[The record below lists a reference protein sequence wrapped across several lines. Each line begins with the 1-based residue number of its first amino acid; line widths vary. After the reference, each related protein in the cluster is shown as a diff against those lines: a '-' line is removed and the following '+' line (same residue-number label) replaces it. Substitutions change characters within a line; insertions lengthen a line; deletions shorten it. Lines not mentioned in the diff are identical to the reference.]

1 MDAFKAET
9 WYLKGVVLTLQ
20 FVCLHHNI
28 HIPTHSPY
36 LTEDTLAD
44 MAKTA
49 PHAIEAYVN
58 AYTRNNA
65 NLKPTMASH
74 ISNTRHDANS
84 STNPEDLLYDR
95 STNYSRKTELLETL
109 QQQHRQQ
116 QQQLQPQQNDTSA
129 LYVGEDT
136 INTPSS
142 YQAMTQAA
150 AAAAAAASGR
160 HSSSMDSASW
170 HRSSISSS
178 NNNSNNQQ
186 GVDHHADNDVD
197 MDLDA
202 GSDVYNRVKK
212 ERPDEDISMA
222 QWLQQQGITQQ
233 QIGQMAAAGNS
244 GSDTRTSTG
253 VSSSAAATA
262 KSNPQQSS
270 TDDNGNDDPTD
281 KDQIHNLS
289 AIQRIRL
296 QLRIQSALSSNN
308 KNSERL
314 QPTILQLAIPHDPRI
329 DLIPTPHMRDR
340 MIIFRDQINYDECFD
355 LLLNGTRYHGG
366 DPTESDNWEVSNQG
380 IKGGTWRA

>member
-1 MDAFKAET
+1 
-9 WYLKGVVLTLQ
+9 
-20 FVCLHHNI
+20 
-28 HIPTHSPY
+28 
-36 LTEDTLAD
+36 
-44 MAKTA
+44 
-49 PHAIEAYVN
+49 
-58 AYTRNNA
+58 
-65 NLKPTMASH
+65 
-74 ISNTRHDANS
+74 
-84 STNPEDLLYDR
+84 
-95 STNYSRKTELLETL
+95 
-109 QQQHRQQ
+109 
-116 QQQLQPQQNDTSA
+116 
-129 LYVGEDT
+129 
-136 INTPSS
+136 
-142 YQAMTQAA
+142 MTQAA

-170 HRSSISSS
+170 QRSSISSN

-186 GVDHHADNDVD
+186 GVDHQTDNDVD

-202 GSDVYNRVKK
+202 GSDLYNRVKK

-262 KSNPQQSS
+262 KSNPQQST
-270 TDDNGNDDPTD
+270 TDDNGNDDQTD

-296 QLRIQSALSSNN
+296 QLRIQSALSTNN

-366 DPTESDNWEVSNQG
+366 DPTESDNWEVSSQG
-380 IKGGTWRA
+380 IKGRNCCA